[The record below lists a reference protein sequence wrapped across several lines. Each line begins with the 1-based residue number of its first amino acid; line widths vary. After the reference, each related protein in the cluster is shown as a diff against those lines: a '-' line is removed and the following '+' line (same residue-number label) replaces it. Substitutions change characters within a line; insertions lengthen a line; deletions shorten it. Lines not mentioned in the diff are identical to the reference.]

1 MRRDLFIDGEWRAA
15 ASGARIEIR
24 DPATGEPVGT
34 SALAA
39 PGDVDVAVAA
49 AAKAFPDWAA
59 THADERA
66 RIIHQAADLVAARA
80 DRIAETLTREQGK
93 PVPDAAKEIGFAIE
107 VFRYYAEEGRR
118 IGGSLRPSSRADM
131 RSLVTAAPLGVA
143 GAIVPWNYPVDLYA
157 WKIAPAL
164 AAGCTVVAKPPPETP
179 LAIAEVISCFAEAG
193 LPPGVLNDLPG
204 GAEVGAAISAHP
216 GIRVVAATAST
227 LAGQAI
233 MRAAAGN
240 LKRLSLELGGQ
251 SPFIVLADADI
262 AEAAAAAAR
271 RSFSN
276 MGQICIAVNRILV
289 AEPVHDA
296 FVAALVEETRKIRL
310 GHGIDAGVAY
320 GPMLNEAGRSRVG
333 RHVADAVAKGGRLLV
348 GGGPPRDAALAKG
361 FFFEPTLVDR
371 VPDDALA
378 MTEET
383 YGPLAAIRTVR
394 DDAEAI
400 RLANALPYGLA
411 AYVYS
416 RDLERAWAFAEAIE
430 AGAVGVNVND
440 TTELQAPFGGW
451 KLIRFRPRTR
461 ARGDRDVS
469 RDEAHTPAGS
479 HLSQMKNATPLPLV
493 GEGFASC
500 KLASLEA

>member
-1 MRRDLFIDGEWRAA
+1 
-15 ASGARIEIR
+15 
-24 DPATGEPVGT
+24 
-34 SALAA
+34 
-39 PGDVDVAVAA
+39 
-49 AAKAFPDWAA
+49 
-59 THADERA
+59 
-66 RIIHQAADLVAARA
+66 
-80 DRIAETLTREQGK
+80 
-93 PVPDAAKEIGFAIE
+93 
-107 VFRYYAEEGRR
+107 
-118 IGGSLRPSSRADM
+118 M
-131 RSLVTAAPLGVA
+131 RSLVTASPLGVA

-179 LAIAEVISCFAEAG
+179 LAIGEVVRCFAEAG

-227 LAGQAI
+227 AAGQAI

-289 AEPVHDA
+289 AEPIHDA
-296 FVAALVEETRKIRL
+296 FIEALIEETRKIRL
-310 GHGIDAGVAY
+310 GHGLDPGVAY
-320 GPMLNEAGRSRVG
+320 GPMLNEAGRTRVS
-333 RHVADAVAKGGRLLV
+333 RHVADAVAKGGRLLA
-348 GGGPPRDAALAKG
+348 GGGPPRDAAFAKG
-361 FFFEPTLVDR
+361 FFFEPTLVDGAS
-371 VPDDALA
+371 DDALA

-451 KLIRFRPRTR
+451 KLSGFGRELGREGIENYLATKHIRMRVRSAETL
-461 ARGDRDVS
+461 S
-469 RDEAHTPAGS
+469 R
-479 HLSQMKNATPLPLV
+479 K
-493 GEGFASC
+493 
-500 KLASLEA
+500 